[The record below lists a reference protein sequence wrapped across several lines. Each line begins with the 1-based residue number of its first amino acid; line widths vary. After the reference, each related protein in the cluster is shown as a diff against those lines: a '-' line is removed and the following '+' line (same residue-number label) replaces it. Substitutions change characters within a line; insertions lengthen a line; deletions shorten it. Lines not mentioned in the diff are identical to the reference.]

1 MGVNLS
7 FLGAWQNFCLVGLHN
22 FETQKTFNQFMFKM
36 RKKKNENMA
45 EEIKETAAEKT
56 KETTV
61 ESMENTQT
69 ETETAEEKNDTHE
82 EEHEHKKAKHKK
94 DKNEVLFQ
102 ELGEKLAEITDKH
115 LRLQAEFDN
124 FRKRTMKEKA
134 DLIKSGGE
142 SVLVN
147 ILPVVD
153 DFERALISLKDVP
166 DDDAGKKGTQLI
178 YNKFSEF
185 LKQNNIKEIDAVN
198 QDFDVDLHEAIT
210 KIPAPDEKLK
220 GKVVDVVQK
229 GYLLN
234 DKVIRFAKVVI
245 GE

>member
-1 MGVNLS
+1 
-7 FLGAWQNFCLVGLHN
+7 
-22 FETQKTFNQFMFKM
+22 
-36 RKKKNENMA
+36 MA
-45 EEIKETAAEKT
+45 EEVKKEKEMNASEEEQDKNTTET
-56 KETTV
+56 KETTK
-61 ESMENTQT
+61 
-69 ETETAEEKNDTHE
+69 EEKREKE
-82 EEHEHKKAKHKK
+82 EDKQGKKKKSKK
-94 DKNEVLFQ
+94 DKKDAQIEGLA
-102 ELGEKLAEITDKH
+102 EKLNEISDKH

-124 FRKRTMKEKA
+124 FRRRTMKEKA

-153 DFERALISLKDVP
+153 DFERALESLKDVGEE
-166 DDDAGKKGTQLI
+166 DAGKQGTLLI
-178 YNKFSEF
+178 YNKFKEF
-185 LKQNNIKEIDAVN
+185 LTQNNVKEIEAQN
-198 QDFDVDLHEAIT
+198 QEFDVDLHEAIT

>member
-1 MGVNLS
+1 MNKEKEAS
-7 FLGAWQNFCLVGLHN
+7 
-22 FETQKTFNQFMFKM
+22 
-36 RKKKNENMA
+36 A
-45 EEIKETAAEKT
+45 EEIKNAESVVEIT
-56 KETTV
+56 EEQEESNKE
-61 ESMENTQT
+61 ES
-69 ETETAEEKNDTHE
+69 
-82 EEHEHKKAKHKK
+82 HKKKK
-94 DKNEVLFQ
+94 SKIDKDEVLLH
-102 ELGEKLAEITDKH
+102 ELTEKLAEITDKH

-142 SVLVN
+142 SVLIN

-153 DFERALISLKDVP
+153 DFERAMISLKDVP
-166 DDDAGKKGTQLI
+166 DDDAGKQGTKLI

-185 LKQNNIKEIDAVN
+185 LKQNNIKEIDALN

-229 GYLLN
+229 GYTLN